1 MNGGAEINVNELLNT
16 LERIT
21 NAQFARLVFQL
32 KVPRNLMP
40 SEDKELTL
48 RAIALLEWAEALGGC
63 GLEKIKHTLEEMGI
77 SLGQLHCLSKD
88 PNQIHNIAEAK
99 LLNFD
104 HRTTLKTFT
113 EVVEQLEVQES
124 AGIFILQEC
133 WSQGGKYCHR
143 RLINYLKD
151 STAQGKFHLFNI
163 NYIGGEINLK
173 GLLYRLA
180 CELKT
185 NQNLAGLNEKEIADI
200 LVKEITA
207 LIPEEDSGHI
217 YLFHIKGYD
226 SLLINESFW
235 KCFFERFW
243 SYFIQNFPSLA
254 KKHHH
259 LKLIF
264 LFEADICIEVSPNYI
279 DTFSEAYPR
288 TKIVKLPLEP
298 CDMVEINKWLYDF
311 SCLPQTMIVEILYI
325 LQSTD
330 RKPDQVYNFF
340 REKLIQYLQN
350 V

>member
-1 MNGGAEINVNELLNT
+1 MNGGTKINEDELLDT
-16 LERIT
+16 LERIIP
-21 NAQFARLVFQL
+21 AQFARLVFKL
-32 KVPRNLMP
+32 KVPKNLMP
-40 SEDKELTL
+40 SENKEPTL
-48 RAIALLEWAEALGGC
+48 RAIALLEWAEAPGGC
-63 GLEKIKHTLEEMGI
+63 GLEKIKHTLEEMEILVGKI
-77 SLGQLHCLSKD
+77 NLTKKD
-88 PNQIHNIAEAK
+88 FNEICKIAEAK

-133 WSQGGKYCHR
+133 LSQGGKYCHR

-151 STAQGKFHLFNI
+151 STAEGKFHLFNI
-163 NYIGGEINLK
+163 NHIGGEINLK

-185 NQNLAGLNEKEIADI
+185 NQNLAGLNEKEIVDI
-200 LVKEITA
+200 LVKEIPA
-207 LIPEEDSGHI
+207 LIPEKDSGHI

-226 SLLINESFW
+226 SLLRDESFW
-235 KCFFERFW
+235 KCFFEQFW
-243 SYFIQNFPSLA
+243 SCFIQNFPSLA
-254 KKHHH
+254 KKHHN

-279 DTFSEAYPR
+279 DTFSEAYTR

-311 SCLPQTMIVEILYI
+311 SCLPQTIIEEILYI
-325 LQSTD
+325 LRLTD
-330 RKPDQVYNFF
+330 RKPDQVYNLF
-340 REKLIQYLQN
+340 RERLIQYLEK